1 MVIILNGILIIDKPK
16 GITSRDVVNKIGKI
30 LCTNKVGHTGTLDP
44 LATGVL
50 VLCIGR
56 ATKLVE
62 LLTSTEKEYIA
73 RVKLGILTDTLD
85 TDGNIIKKEKC
96 TIKKGELIN
105 VFNSFLGEY
114 DQEVPLYSAVKI
126 NGKKLYEYARKNIE
140 VKLPKRKVN
149 IKSIELLQ
157 FNGDSYEFKTVVSKG
172 TYIRSLIR
180 DINNKL
186 NIIGSMSE
194 LRRIRQG
201 SFDIKNAYTIEQIEQ
216 GKYNMLSITDVLKS
230 KRCIEMDNF
239 MYKKVINGQLLDNIY
254 NEDEIVFT
262 YNNRAVAIYTVYEK
276 DKNKIK
282 PYKMLL

>member
-44 LATGVL
+44 IATGVL
-50 VLCIGR
+50 ILCIGR

-73 RVKLGILTDTLD
+73 KVQLGILTDTLD
-85 TDGNIIKKEKC
+85 IDGNIIKEEKC
-96 TIKKGELIN
+96 TLEKEKLIN
-105 VFNSFLGEY
+105 VLNSFLGEY
-114 DQEVPLYSAVKI
+114 NQEVPAYSAIKI
-126 NGKKLYEYARKNIE
+126 KGKKLYEYAREGNKIE
-140 VKLPKRKVN
+140 LPKRKVN

-157 FNGDSYEFKTVVSKG
+157 FSCDSYEFKVTVSKG
-172 TYIRSLIR
+172 TYIRSLVR
-180 DINNKL
+180 DINDKL

-194 LRRIRQG
+194 LRRINQG
-201 SFDIKNAYTIEQIEQ
+201 GFDVKNAYTIEQIKQ
-216 GKYNMLSITDVLKS
+216 GKYMMLSITEVLKS
-230 KRCIEMDNF
+230 KKCIEIDNF

-254 NEDEIVFT
+254 GVNEIVFT
-262 YNNRAVAIYTVYEK
+262 FNNKAVAIYTVYEK
-276 DKNKIK
+276 DKSKIK